1 MSQSSYIF
9 KGWDE
14 QPEVAVHVG
23 TIDKGRKGDEILQNE
38 YRGSDKGLK
47 SRTSQG
53 SNSQITF
60 GAMF

>member
-1 MSQSSYIF
+1 MSQSSCIF

-23 TIDKGRKGDEILQNE
+23 TIDKDRKGDEILQNE

-53 SNSQITF
+53 SNLGLLS
-60 GAMF
+60 